1 MNGVRKCAKV
11 DDRELL
17 NVVMNIVG
25 RENCLDDC
33 AVLPCG
39 DRTMVVTTD
48 MLHRTTD
55 FMPGMTDWQIG
66 WMSAAVTLSDIAS
79 MGAVPAYLLI
89 AVGLDE
95 WQHLAGVMQGAEDCC
110 KKFGAAI
117 IGGDIDHHQELTVVT
132 TGMGLVDNGNLVR
145 RKGAKP
151 GDLVCIT
158 GTPGQAQAYLDG
170 FKQFEKALFEPQPRV
185 AEGQLLGRSG
195 ASAMMDDSD
204 GIALSLYDLMSVNGF
219 GFSIDPAK
227 LPLPQ
232 GIPAVQATKLALY
245 GGGDY
250 ELIFTLPPSKH
261 PVEGLTYAVIGTVTP
276 DKNVLV
282 DGKPLDR
289 RGYQHKWE

>member
-1 MNGVRKCAKV
+1 M

-17 NVVMNIVG
+17 NVVMGIVG

-33 AVLPCG
+33 AVFPCG

-55 FMPGMTDWQIG
+55 FVPGMSDWQIG
-66 WMSAAVTLSDIAS
+66 WMSAAVTISDIAS
-79 MGAVPAYLLI
+79 MGAAPTYLLI

-95 WQHLAGVMQGAEDCC
+95 WQHLSGVMQGAEDCC

-132 TGMGLVDNGNLVR
+132 TGMGLVESNNLVR
-145 RKGAKP
+145 RMGAKP

-158 GTPGQAQAYLDG
+158 GIPGQAQAYLDG
-170 FKQFEKALFEPQPRV
+170 YRQFEKELFEPQPRV
-185 AEGQLLGRSG
+185 AEGQLLGRAG

-204 GIALSLYDLMSVNGF
+204 GIALSLYDLMSVNGC
-219 GFSIDPAK
+219 GFSLDSAK
-227 LPLPQ
+227 LPLPA
-232 GIPAVQATKLALY
+232 GIPVEQAISLALY

-250 ELIFTLPPSKH
+250 ELIFTLPLSKH
-261 PVEGLTYAVIGTVTP
+261 PVEGFAYTVIGTVIP
-276 DKNVLV
+276 EKKIVV
-282 DGKPLDR
+282 DGMPLEK
-289 RGYQHKWE
+289 RGYQHTWE